1 MARMPRPRLAKAPEK
16 KHSPRLS
23 VTLKDVG
30 SVAGVSAMTVS
41 RVLNA
46 PENIP
51 PATVAKVRAA
61 IESTGYV
68 PNSAAKAL
76 RSSRSR
82 LIAAVLPTLTGPIFL
97 DTIEALTAGL
107 ARRGY
112 QLIVG
117 QSGYSAAGE
126 EELLNDIIS
135 RRPDGIVLTG
145 VGHSE
150 EGRRKLIAS
159 GIPIVE
165 TWDLTPEPLDVLIG
179 FSHEAVGREVSRFL
193 VRKGRR
199 KLALIGADDVRSK
212 RRWSSFAKS
221 ARALGLPQPVARF
234 MPAPARLADGRQ
246 TLRALLLEHPDIDAL
261 FCSSDSL
268 ALGALIEARAQGI
281 DIPGRL
287 AVVGFGD
294 LSFAAQL
301 DPALTTVRVDG
312 PRIGELAAHCI
323 VSRALGLP
331 LDQRIIDVGF
341 TIVEREST

>member
-1 MARMPRPRLAKAPEK
+1 
-16 KHSPRLS
+16 
-23 VTLKDVG
+23 
-30 SVAGVSAMTVS
+30 MTVS

-46 PENIP
+46 PENIH
-51 PATVAKVRAA
+51 PATLAKVRAA
-61 IESTGYV
+61 IDSTGYV

-97 DTIEALTAGL
+97 DTIEALAAGL

-117 QSGYSAAGE
+117 QSGYSDDKE
-126 EELLNDIIS
+126 DELLTDIIS

-150 EGRRKLIAS
+150 EGRRRLLAS
-159 GIPIVE
+159 GIPVVE
-165 TWDLTPEPLDVLIG
+165 TWDLTEQPLDVLVG

-193 VRKGRR
+193 VSRGRR
-199 KLALIGADDVRSK
+199 KLALIGADDQRSQ
-212 RRWSSFAKS
+212 RRWSSFARS
-221 ARALGLPQPVARF
+221 ARAQGLAQPVAHF
-234 MPAPARLADGRQ
+234 VPAPAKLADGRQ
-246 TLRALLLEHPDIDAL
+246 ALRAVLAQHRDIDAL

-268 ALGALIEARAQGI
+268 AFGALVEARAQGI
-281 DIPGRL
+281 EVPRQL

-294 LSFAAQL
+294 LNFADQL
-301 DPALTTVRVDG
+301 EPALTTVRVDG

-323 VSRALGLP
+323 VSRALGQP
-331 LDQRIIDVGF
+331 LDERIVDVGF
-341 TIVEREST
+341 SIVERSST

>member
-1 MARMPRPRLAKAPEK
+1 MARTRSVPPPADIQGPHIR
-16 KHSPRLS
+16 
-23 VTLKDVG
+23 VTLKDVAQL
-30 SVAGVSAMTVS
+30 AGVSAMTVS

-46 PENIP
+46 PENLSA
-51 PATVAKVRAA
+51 ATVAKVRAA

-97 DTIEALTAGL
+97 DTIGALTAGL

-112 QLIVG
+112 QLMVG
-117 QSGYSAAGE
+117 QSGYSSAGE
-126 EELLNDIIS
+126 DQLITDIIS

-145 VGHSE
+145 VVHTD
-150 EGRRKLIAS
+150 EGRRRLLAS

-165 TWDLTPEPLDVLIG
+165 TWDLTPEPLDVLVG

-193 VRKGRR
+193 VGRGRK

-221 ARALGLPQPVARF
+221 ARALGVGQPVARF
-234 MPAPARLADGRQ
+234 VTAPAMLGDGRE
-246 TLRALLLEHPDIDAL
+246 TLRALLAEHPDTDAI
-261 FCSSDSL
+261 FCSSDAL
-268 ALGALIEARAQGI
+268 ALGVLIEARAQGI
-281 DIPGRL
+281 DVPGRL

-294 LSFAAQL
+294 LNFSAQL

-323 VSRALGLP
+323 VSRALGQP
-331 LDQRIIDVGF
+331 LETRIFDVGF
-341 TIVEREST
+341 TIVQRASA